1 MRKSLKESVMAMK
14 HHPLA
19 IRRLVGI
26 SLLGVIVAVAAAHGP
41 LNAAGP
47 GAFTANC
54 ARLDLRAF
62 SAIEERG
69 EAGAAPTAWLANAGQ
84 TYLLARMLCLS
95 GEEGKGAELY
105 ERIIDGDSSLSD
117 PWMTE

>member
-1 MRKSLKESVMAMK
+1 MAMK
-14 HHPLA
+14 HHLL

-26 SLLGVIVAVAAAHGP
+26 SLLGVIIAVATAHGP
-41 LNAAGP
+41 LDARGP
-47 GAFTANC
+47 GVFTANC

-69 EAGAAPTAWLANAGQ
+69 ETGAAPTAWLANAGQ
-84 TYLLARMLCLS
+84 TYLRARMLCLS

-105 ERIIDGDSSLSD
+105 QRIIDGNASLSD
-117 PWMTE
+117 PRNDRVND

>member
-26 SLLGVIVAVAAAHGP
+26 SLLGVIIAVAGAHGS
-41 LNAAGP
+41 LDAARAGV
-47 GAFTANC
+47 FTANC

-69 EAGAAPTAWLANAGQ
+69 ETGAVPTAWLANAGQ
-84 TYLLARMLCLS
+84 AYLRARMLCLS
-95 GEEGKGAELY
+95 GEESKGTEFY
-105 ERIIDGDSSLSD
+105 QRIIDGDASLSD